1 MIDILT
7 AKDELPGVLARSEII
22 SIRYAQIP
30 PIAMAIM
37 EIKTA
42 IKSLQKSSSG
52 KNGQLPEWVWA
63 VVDLKG

>member
-22 SIRYAQIP
+22 SVRYEQIA

-42 IKSLQKSSSG
+42 IKSLQKSRRG
-52 KNGQLPEWVWA
+52 KNGQLPE
-63 VVDLKG
+63 

>member
-22 SIRYAQIP
+22 CVRYEQIS

-37 EIKTA
+37 EIKMA
-42 IKSLQKSSSG
+42 IKSLQKSSRG
-52 KNGQLPEWVWA
+52 KNGQLPE
-63 VVDLKG
+63 